1 GLQFSAASH
10 GQPVPSSAKEIADSF
25 RQSSA
30 SFVRAIRE
38 QWTDD
43 TLEVSCDMYGEQW
56 PNGLTLR
63 ILIQH
68 LIHHRGQ
75 MTVLMRQAGLQVP
88 GVYGPSRDEWG
99 QLGMEAPTV

>member
-1 GLQFSAASH
+1 
-10 GQPVPSSAKEIADSF
+10 QPVPSSAKEIADSF

-99 QLGMEAPTV
+99 QLGMEAPT